1 MLMSYGSVSP
11 DLLAPGPGL
20 TTLKSQFMETEAWH
34 SFIQVSFNFKNS
46 VSLHRFL
53 IPGEPL

>member
-20 TTLKSQFMETEAWH
+20 TTLKSQLMETETWPC
-34 SFIQVSFNFKNS
+34 FIQVS
-46 VSLHRFL
+46 VSLSHYDRL
-53 IPGEPL
+53 YASQI